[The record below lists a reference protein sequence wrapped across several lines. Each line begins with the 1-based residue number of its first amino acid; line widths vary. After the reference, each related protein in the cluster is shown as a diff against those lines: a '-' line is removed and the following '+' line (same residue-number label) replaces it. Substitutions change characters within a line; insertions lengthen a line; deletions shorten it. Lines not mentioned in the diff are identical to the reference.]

1 VIGPMTRAAAMNR
14 NSSHVRLR
22 DSDWTLGLWAHAR
35 DCVDG
40 VEGGTDAANRREQFA
55 AVGQH
60 W

>member
-1 VIGPMTRAAAMNR
+1 MTRAAAMNR